1 VTRLSHVLLLAVASC
16 GIAFG
21 PGTRE
26 APAPPK
32 FADAEASRVRED
44 QAEMA
49 AVRPPGAPTVG
60 MSLVLGGTPYDA
72 GSLPKPPIPIVAP
85 L

>member
-1 VTRLSHVLLLAVASC
+1 MTRLSHVLMLAVASC

-26 APAPPK
+26 APAPQK
-32 FADAEASRVRED
+32 FADVEASRVRED

-49 AVRPPGAPTVG
+49 AVRPPGAPTFG
-60 MSLVLGGTPYDA
+60 MSVVLGGTPFDA
-72 GSLPKPPIPIVAP
+72 GALPKAPIPIVAP